1 MLPTSNME
9 SIAVAKSDNEAD
21 EIAAYTAQNLA
32 KKSGMI
38 GTEGPNIVASR
49 GRYWQGDLRA
59 LQI

>member
-9 SIAVAKSDNEAD
+9 SMAVATSDREAD

-32 KKSGMI
+32 KRGTT
-38 GTEGPNIVASR
+38 GTERPNIVAPR